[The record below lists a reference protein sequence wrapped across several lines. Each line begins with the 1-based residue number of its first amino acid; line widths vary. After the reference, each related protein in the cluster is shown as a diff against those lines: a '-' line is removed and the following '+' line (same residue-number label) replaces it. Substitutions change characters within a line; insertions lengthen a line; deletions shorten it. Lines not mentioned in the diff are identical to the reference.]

1 VEIRVSEKD
10 ISKINQRKMM
20 QEKEKEAAFNRYKKL
35 IERSIDTNPVKI
47 N

>member
-20 QEKEKEAAFNRYKKL
+20 QEKEKEAAFTHYKKL